1 MKRKLFTGGIA
12 VMLCLA
18 MSGNAQQK
26 ATSYTEKENMA
37 VKTRLNFNNRAD
49 FEDAHR
55 GFIATLEDEAIKNEN
70 GSVSYPLNAWKF
82 LEGEAPA
89 TANPSLWR
97 QSQLNAIHGLFEVV
111 PGAIYQVRGFDL
123 ANITFVRTD
132 HGWIIIDATTS
143 EASALAGY
151 RLVKQH
157 LGDLPVRAL
166 IITSPY

>member
-82 LEGEAPA
+82 LEGEARRRQIRVCGD
-89 TANPSLWR
+89 SL
-97 QSQLNAIHGLFEVV
+97 N
-111 PGAIYQVRGFDL
+111 
-123 ANITFVRTD
+123 
-132 HGWIIIDATTS
+132 
-143 EASALAGY
+143 
-151 RLVKQH
+151 
-157 LGDLPVRAL
+157 
-166 IITSPY
+166 